1 MKLGK
6 GAGEMPSPARPR
18 KPAKAPIDIGW
29 AECVDLPDLGLT
41 RIKAKIDT
49 GAATSSIHATR
60 VRPVERNGELI
71 VEFWFRAH
79 KGEPARKYR
88 APAVEQRRI
97 KSSNGA
103 IELRYV
109 IETTM
114 MLGKVGWKG
123 HMTLANR
130 MTMAFPI
137 LIGRRALRRGFRVD
151 CARKWV
157 LGAPEESDR

>member
-1 MKLGK
+1 M
-6 GAGEMPSPARPR
+6 ARSP
-18 KPAKAPIDIGW
+18 KKIKAKREPVDIGW
-29 AECVDLPDLGLT
+29 CECVDLPDLGLS

-60 VRPVERNGELI
+60 VNPLI
-71 VEFWFRAH
+71 IDGQLVVEFWFRAH
-79 KGEPARKYR
+79 RGEPARKYR
-88 APAVEQRRI
+88 APGVEQRHI

-114 MLGKVGWKG
+114 MLGTVRWKG

-130 MTMAFPI
+130 NTMTFPI

-151 CARKWV
+151 CARKWA
-157 LGAPEESDR
+157 LGQPEATDR

>member
-1 MKLGK
+1 MMAMDDTPPK
-6 GAGEMPSPARPR
+6 PR
-18 KPAKAPIDIGW
+18 KRLKQPLDIGW
-29 AECVDLPDLGLT
+29 AECVDLPDLGLH

-60 VRPVERNGELI
+60 LKPIQTPEGLF

-79 KGEPARKYR
+79 KGEAARKYR
-88 APAVEQRRI
+88 APAVEQRPI

-103 IELRYV
+103 VELRYV

-114 MLGKVGWKG
+114 MLGSLLWTG

-130 MTMAFPI
+130 GKMTFPI
-137 LIGRRALRRGFRVD
+137 LIGRRALKRGFKVD

-157 LGAPEESDR
+157 LGRPEETDR

>member
-1 MKLGK
+1 M
-6 GAGEMPSPARPR
+6 ARLPR
-18 KPAKAPIDIGW
+18 KIKVDRELVDIGW
-29 AECVDLPDLGLT
+29 CECVDLPELGLI

-60 VRPVERNGELI
+60 VNPLDIDGKLF

-79 KGEPARKYR
+79 RGEPARKYR
-88 APAVEQRRI
+88 APGVEQRRI

-114 MLGKVGWKG
+114 MLGNVRWKG

-130 MTMAFPI
+130 TTMTFPI

-157 LGAPEESDR
+157 LGQPDATDR

>member
-1 MKLGK
+1 MIR
-6 GAGEMPSPARPR
+6 SSRTS
-18 KPAKAPIDIGW
+18 KADREPIDIGW
-29 AECVDLPDLGLT
+29 VECVDLPDLGLSN
-41 RIKAKIDT
+41 IKAKIDT

-60 VRPVERNGELI
+60 VNPLI
-71 VEFWFRAH
+71 IDGQLFVEFWFRAH
-79 KGEPARKYR
+79 RGEPARKYR
-88 APAVEQRRI
+88 APGVEQRRI

-114 MLGKVGWKG
+114 MLGSVRWKG

-130 MTMAFPI
+130 NTMNFPL

-151 CARKWV
+151 CTRKWV
-157 LGAPEESDR
+157 LGLPEETDR

>member
-1 MKLGK
+1 MVKSRS
-6 GAGEMPSPARPR
+6 PSARRPNS
-18 KPAKAPIDIGW
+18 PIDIGW
-29 AECVDLPDLGLT
+29 AECVDLPDLGLS

-60 VRPVERNGELI
+60 VKPVAIDGQLQ

-79 KGEPARKYR
+79 RGESARRYR

-97 KSSNGA
+97 KSSNGL

-114 MLGKVGWKG
+114 MLGNMRWKG

-130 MTMAFPI
+130 TTMTFPI

-157 LGAPEESDR
+157 FGLPQETDR

>member
-1 MKLGK
+1 M
-6 GAGEMPSPARPR
+6 ARTP
-18 KPAKAPIDIGW
+18 KTAKTARSLIDIGW
-29 AECVDLPDLGLT
+29 SECVDLPDLGLS

-60 VRPVERNGELI
+60 VKPVTIDGQLH

-79 KGEPARKYR
+79 RGEAARKYR

-103 IELRYV
+103 VELRYV

-114 MLGKVGWKG
+114 MLGSVRWKG

-130 MTMAFPI
+130 TTMTFPI

-157 LGAPEESDR
+157 LGLPEETDR

>member
-1 MKLGK
+1 MTPLSKSSKKLPQPV
-6 GAGEMPSPARPR
+6 E
-18 KPAKAPIDIGW
+18 IGW

-60 VRPVERNGELI
+60 IKPMQVDGQLF
-71 VEFWFRAH
+71 VEFYFRAH
-79 KGEPARKYR
+79 RGERPVRYR
-88 APAVEQRRI
+88 APAVERRKI

-103 IELRYV
+103 VELRYV

-114 MLGKVGWKG
+114 QLGSFSWKG

-130 MTMAFPI
+130 MRMTFPI

-151 CARKWV
+151 CARRWV
-157 LGAPEESDR
+157 LGKPEESDT

>member
-1 MKLGK
+1 M
-6 GAGEMPSPARPR
+6 SRSSRTPR
-18 KPAKAPIDIGW
+18 ADRQPIDIGW
-29 AECVDLPDLGLT
+29 VECVDLPDLGLT
-41 RIKAKIDT
+41 KIKAKIDT

-60 VRPVERNGELI
+60 VKPLMIDGQLY

-79 KGEPARKYR
+79 RGEPARKYR
-88 APAVEQRRI
+88 APGVEQRHI

-114 MLGKVGWKG
+114 MLGSVRWKG

-130 MTMAFPI
+130 NTMTFPL

-151 CARKWV
+151 CTRKWV
-157 LGAPEESDR
+157 LGQPEVTDR

>member
-1 MKLGK
+1 MTR
-6 GAGEMPSPARPR
+6 PAS
-18 KPAKAPIDIGW
+18 KIKATRELVDIGW
-29 AECVDLPDLGLT
+29 SECVDLPDLGLS

-60 VRPVERNGELI
+60 VSARTIDGQLMVD
-71 VEFWFRAH
+71 FWFRAH
-79 KGEPARKYR
+79 RGEPARKYS
-88 APAVEQRRI
+88 APGVEQRRI
-97 KSSNGA
+97 KSSNGS

-109 IETTM
+109 IETTIII
-114 MLGKVGWKG
+114 GNIRWKG

-130 MTMAFPI
+130 TTMAFPI

-157 LGAPEESDR
+157 LGQPDDTDR

>member
-1 MKLGK
+1 MSRSSRTL
-6 GAGEMPSPARPR
+6 
-18 KPAKAPIDIGW
+18 KADRELIDIGW
-29 AECVDLPDLGLT
+29 VECVDLPDLGLSK
-41 RIKAKIDT
+41 IKAKIDT

-60 VRPVERNGELI
+60 VNPLI
-71 VEFWFRAH
+71 IDGNLFVEFWFRAH
-79 KGEPARKYR
+79 RREPARKYR
-88 APAVEQRRI
+88 APGVEQRRI

-114 MLGKVGWKG
+114 MLGSVRWKG

-130 MTMAFPI
+130 NTMNFPL

-151 CARKWV
+151 CTRKWV
-157 LGAPEESDR
+157 LGLPEETDR

>member
-1 MKLGK
+1 MTI
-6 GAGEMPSPARPR
+6 R
-18 KPAKAPIDIGW
+18 KRRKADRDPVDIGW
-29 AECVDLPDLGLT
+29 CECVDLPDLGLQ

-60 VRPVERNGELI
+60 VNPLVIDGKLI

-79 KGEPARKYR
+79 RGEPARKYR
-88 APAVEQRRI
+88 APGVEQRSI

-114 MLGKVGWKG
+114 ILGSVRWKG

-130 MTMAFPI
+130 TTMTFPI

-151 CARKWV
+151 CGHKW
-157 LGAPEESDR
+157 LTGQPEETDR